1 MTGVEPLLF
10 LAHRLPFP
18 PNKGDKIRSWNL
30 LRHLSARHAV
40 HVGTFVDDAAD
51 LPQVPALAAQC
62 ASLHAQPISPRLR
75 KLASLRALLSG
86 ESLSGVYY
94 RSSTMQDWVDRTI
107 AQHGIRR
114 AVVFC
119 STMAPYLDRHPDVR
133 RVVDLVDVDSAKW
146 SDYAPRHR
154 WPMSWL
160 YRREARTLLDLEA
173 RAVLAADRALLVTPA
188 EVALFESLSPAVRG
202 RVDALPNGVDAEF
215 FHPRHAGASPYPAG
229 GRAIVMTGAMDYWPN
244 VDAAC
249 WFASE
254 VLPRIREVEPAARF
268 YVVGMNPAPAV
279 RALEANGAVTVTGR
293 VDDVRPWLAHADCAV
308 APLRVARGIQNK
320 VLEAMA
326 MARPVVVWQSL
337 STSLDARL
345 GQDFLAAG
353 DAASFSAE
361 VLSLFD
367 RDRAQAVGESARV
380 RIEQVY
386 RWDGALARLDAW
398 LDTPLPS
405 PSTPSTDEHRDLL
418 HARG

>member
-1 MTGVEPLLF
+1 MEPLLF

-40 HVGTFVDDAAD
+40 HVGSFVDDAAD

-94 RSSTMQDWVDRTI
+94 RSSAMQDWVDRTI

-160 YRREARTLLDLEA
+160 YRREARTLLDLET

-202 RVDALPNGVDAEF
+202 RVDALPNGVDAAF
-215 FHPRHAGASPYPAG
+215 FHPRHADASPYPAG

-249 WFASE
+249 WFAGE

-279 RALEANGAVTVTGR
+279 RALEATGVVTVTGR

-326 MARPVVVWQSL
+326 MARPVVVWQGL
-337 STSLDARL
+337 STSLDAQEGR
-345 GQDFLAAG
+345 DFLAAG
-353 DAASFSAE
+353 DAASFSHA
-361 VLSLFD
+361 VLALFD
-367 RDRAQAVGESARV
+367 RARAQAMGESARV
-380 RIEQVY
+380 RIEHVY

-398 LDTPLPS
+398 LDAPLS
-405 PSTPSTDEHRDLL
+405 PPLLSLTDEHRDIL